1 LLGYAYAVIIWL
13 PHPRVILPANGGFPA
28 ESMRSN
34 RVRETVRPMNI
45 HEYQAAEILHR
56 HGLPVNP
63 GKVATTPEEA
73 SAIAAE
79 FGTLVVVKAQV
90 HTGGRGKA
98 GGIKLAK
105 SPEEA
110 AEAARAILGM
120 DIRGHIVNKVLVAKG
135 ASIASE
141 FYLGV
146 ILDRNNRQILVMASA
161 EGGVDIEEVARVS
174 PEKIVKINA
183 DPSLGLHP
191 YQARELAFAL
201 GLPNDKVNGFATIAQ
216 NLFTAYVAE
225 DATLAEIN
233 PLILTRDGE
242 WLAIDSK
249 MSFDDNAL
257 FRHPDTETLRDLAEE
272 NETELEARRSGISF
286 VKLDGDIGCIVNG
299 AGLAMATM
307 DAVKLNGGEPAN
319 FLDVGGGASADQ
331 VAKAFGL
338 VTADPNV
345 RAILIN
351 IFGGITRGDV
361 VANGIREALTRI
373 DVKAPIV
380 VRLSGT
386 NAEEGRAIL
395 AEAGLTAVTSMDEA
409 AAAVVRAASGA

>member
-1 LLGYAYAVIIWL
+1 
-13 PHPRVILPANGGFPA
+13 
-28 ESMRSN
+28 
-34 RVRETVRPMNI
+34 MNI

-73 SAIAAE
+73 AAIAAE

-105 SPEEA
+105 SPEDA
-110 AEAARAILGM
+110 ADAARAILGM
-120 DIRGHIVNKVLVAKG
+120 DIRGHTVNKVLVAKG

-146 ILDRNNRQILVMASA
+146 ILDRPNRTILIMASA

-183 DPSLGLHP
+183 DPCLGLHP

-201 GLPNDKVNGFATIAQ
+201 GLPTDKVNGFAAITQ
-216 NLFTAYVAE
+216 SLYNAYVEE

-233 PLILTRDGE
+233 PLILTGDGE

-257 FRHPDTETLRDLAEE
+257 FRHQETEAMRDLAEE

-331 VAKAFGL
+331 VAKAFSL

-345 RAILIN
+345 KAILIN